1 LKSSTSIRDAI
12 KNLVPKYRVTVHK
25 AAERF
30 IAAIREPER
39 KKLAHGLVND
49 LPNYPEVLDR
59 WDIEKVRG
67 AENMYRVR
75 IGRYRIVFVV
85 DKKTRN
91 IEVPDAFIK

>member
-1 LKSSTSIRDAI
+1 VS
-12 KNLVPKYRVTVHK
+12 VHK

-30 IAAIREPER
+30 IAAIGEPER
-39 KKLAHGLVND
+39 KKLAQGLVND

-59 WDIEKVRG
+59 WDIEKIRG
-67 AENMYRVR
+67 TENMYRVR

-91 IEVPDAFIK
+91 IEVPDAFMK